1 MWSLTSRLEPEQWT
15 RVKQQLKPALK
26 DYFNDAERA
35 VQQGS
40 EQVFRLEDT
49 VMLLRGES
57 LPDGRHELVVVA
69 LVGKMAAGTLGAIN
83 HARANGF
90 DSIRAH
96 FFRPGAER
104 YLREKLKLPVQEI
117 ERRGDERVLRIRFA
131 DMGGRS
137 SSQSRQSNV
146 TTTTNT
152 SGSAAAG
159 RDNYGVML
167 AGVNDS
173 DINLTMTDHGAMSI
187 AGNLAEE
194 ALDFGQQTLKSNETV
209 VTGALD
215 SVNHTVDE
223 AFTFG
228 TSAMDE
234 AFTFGSSTV
243 DEAFSFGSTALE
255 ENAEVSQYAIDSIK
269 SMAGQQTETT
279 KAALAMAS
287 DAKSREQTGGLE
299 SDNALLKNVSL
310 IVGIAGTI
318 ITVAFL
324 VTRKTA

>member
-1 MWSLTSRLEPEQWT
+1 MWSLKSNLIVERWE
-15 RVKQQLKPALK
+15 RVKDTLTPALK
-26 DYFNDAERA
+26 DYAEQAEQA
-35 VQQGS
+35 VQHG
-40 EQVFRLEDT
+40 EECVYRLGET
-49 VMLLRGES
+49 VLLLRGEQS
-57 LPDGRHELVVVA
+57 KESRELVVVA
-69 LVGKMAAGTLGAIN
+69 LVGDMASGTLGAVN

-104 YLREKLKLPVQEI
+104 YIRKKLKLPVQEI

-146 TTTTNT
+146 TNTTNT

-173 DINLTMTDHGAMSI
+173 DINLTMTDHGAMAI

-215 SVNHTVDE
+215 TVNNTVDE

-228 TSAMDE
+228 TSA
-234 AFTFGSSTV
+234 
-243 DEAFSFGSTALE
+243 LE
-255 ENAEVSQYAIDSIK
+255 ETSEVSQYAIDSIK

-279 KAALAMAS
+279 KAAIAMAS
-287 DAKSREQTGGLE
+287 DAKSREQTGGLD

-318 ITVAFL
+318 ITVAIL
-324 VTRKTA
+324 VTRQKS

>member
-1 MWSLTSRLEPEQWT
+1 MWSLKSNLTAERWE
-15 RVKQQLKPALK
+15 RVKETLKPALQ
-26 DYFNDAERA
+26 DYAEQAEKA
-35 VQQGS
+35 VERGD
-40 EQVFRLEDT
+40 ERVYRLGET
-49 VMLLRGES
+49 VLLLRGEQLNKAS
-57 LPDGRHELVVVA
+57 RELVVVA
-69 LVGKMAAGTLGAIN
+69 LVGDMASGTLGAVN

-104 YLREKLKLPVQEI
+104 YIRENLKLPVKEI

-137 SSQSRQSNV
+137 SSQSRQSNI

-173 DINLTMTDHGAMSI
+173 DINLTMTDHGAMAV
-187 AGNLAEE
+187 AGSMAEE
-194 ALDFGQQTLKSNETV
+194 AFDFGQQTLKSNETV

-215 SVNHTVDE
+215 TVNNTVDE

-228 TSAMDE
+228 TSA
-234 AFTFGSSTV
+234 
-243 DEAFSFGSTALE
+243 LE
-255 ENAEVSQYAIDSIK
+255 ETSEVSQYAIDSIK

-279 KAALAMAS
+279 KAAIAMAS
-287 DAKSREQTGGLE
+287 DAKSREQTGGLD
-299 SDNALLKNVSL
+299 SDNSLLKNVSL
-310 IVGIAGTI
+310 IVGIAGTL

-324 VTRKTA
+324 VTRKAS

>member
-1 MWSLTSRLEPEQWT
+1 MWSLKSNLIVERWD
-15 RVKQQLKPALK
+15 RVKDTLTPALK
-26 DYFNDAERA
+26 DYAEQAEQA
-35 VQQGS
+35 VQHG
-40 EQVFRLEDT
+40 EECVYRLGET
-49 VMLLRGES
+49 VLLLREEQSKES
-57 LPDGRHELVVVA
+57 RELVVVA
-69 LVGKMAAGTLGAIN
+69 LVGDMASGTLGAVN

-104 YLREKLKLPVQEI
+104 YIREKLKLPVQEI

-173 DINLTMTDHGAMSI
+173 DINLTMTDHGAMAI
-187 AGNLAEE
+187 AGDLAEE
-194 ALDFGQQTLKSNETV
+194 ALDFGHQTLKSNETV

-215 SVNHTVDE
+215 TVNNTVDE

-228 TSAMDE
+228 
-234 AFTFGSSTV
+234 SS
-243 DEAFSFGSTALE
+243 ALE
-255 ENAEVSQYAIDSIK
+255 ETSEVSQYAIDSIK
-269 SMAGQQTETT
+269 SMAGQQTATT
-279 KAALAMAS
+279 KAAIAMAS
-287 DAKSREQTGGLE
+287 DAKSREQTGGLD

-318 ITVAFL
+318 ITVAIL
-324 VTRKTA
+324 VTRQKS